1 MLQPNFSPFPTLTT
15 RRLILRKL
23 KYEDEQ
29 EIYELRTNE
38 EVNQFLDRE
47 RAKSVED
54 ARKFINKILKGIFDN
69 EAILWAINLNDNDRL
84 IGSVVYYNI
93 SIKDSRGEIGYELN
107 PAQQGKG
114 IMQEALEPVIQFG
127 FEQLGFETIE
137 AWPTEKNT
145 RSIQLLE
152 KFDFKKVIEDPR
164 LRMPH
169 NKGMLLYSLS
179 RISK

>member
-1 MLQPNFSPFPTLTT
+1 MRQPNFSPFPTLTT
-15 RRLILRKL
+15 QRLTLRKL
-23 KYEDEQ
+23 KYEDEK

-47 RAKSVED
+47 RAKSIED

-93 SIKDSRGEIGYELN
+93 SIKESRGEIGYELN
-107 PAQQGKG
+107 PTQQGKG
-114 IMQEALEPVIQFG
+114 IMKEALEAVIQFG
-127 FEQLGFETIE
+127 FDQLGFETIE

-145 RSIQLLE
+145 RSIHLLE
-152 KFDFKKVIEDPR
+152 KFDFKKEIDDPR
-164 LRMPH
+164 LRMPD

-179 RISK
+179 RIGN